1 MIDICSNGDSGGPL
15 MKYGTYPNSKTSYYM
30 LVGIVSF
37 GPKNC
42 GTKDIPGNYILTFW
56 IVLRILIE
64 CQFLGV
70 YTRVSEYIDWISTN
84 AV

>member
-1 MIDICSNGDSGGPL
+1 
-15 MKYGTYPNSKTSYYM
+15 M

-42 GTKDIPGNYILTFW
+42 GTKDIPGNFCWFTILFKVFNYFSK
-56 IVLRILIE
+56 I
-64 CQFLGV
+64 LGV